1 MNSENPIADLK
12 EIRKMMETSTKFLS
26 LSGLSGISA
35 GLVALIGS
43 GIAWNLLQ
51 NFETRKFQYILTNK
65 LDQELFKL
73 DISLLILALSILILA
88 VGFGFLFT
96 YRTAKKANQKN
107 GFFLRRRKR

>member
-1 MNSENPIADLK
+1 MKSTNPLEDLK

-43 GIAWNLLQ
+43 GIAWKLLKS
-51 NFETRKFQYILTNK
+51 FELKTAHYYLTNK
-65 LDQELFKL
+65 IDQELLKL
-73 DISLLILALSILILA
+73 DLQFVFLALSILVLA

-96 YRTAKKANQKN
+96 YRTAKQNN
-107 GFFLRRRKR
+107 